1 MSAILHQAVM
11 AALGGGGSPA
21 GGVAAPTLTGSP
33 TLVASWDFDNAGTI
47 TLSGG
52 DIDQISGSDGT
63 SHTLLTPGNM
73 PSQESRG
80 GKNTARFTAASSEY
94 MQIANALGITSEV
107 TVVVVCEPAATGVTQ
122 ALADIA
128 DGTASGTTQRHLMF
142 ANSSSSGWTFRTSA
156 GTARDAIQ
164 GSSYAAAATLVIGRK
179 ATGTTVAELNVNGI
193 GTATVS
199 ASTSTGPTAPTHT
212 TLGARCAVSAQDL
225 PFDGWVWRVLIYS
238 SKLSDTAAE
247 EVAVW
252 AASNY
257 GTTNAA

>member
-11 AALGGGGSPA
+11 ASLGSAAAA

-33 TLVASWDFDNAGTI
+33 TLVASWDFDNASTV

-52 DIDQISGSDGT
+52 DIDSISGSDGT
-63 SHTLLTPGNM
+63 SYTLLTPGNM
-73 PSQESRG
+73 PSQESRSS
-80 GKNTARFTAASSEY
+80 KNTARFTAASSEY
-94 MQIANALGITSEV
+94 MQIADALGITSEV
-107 TVVVVCEPAATGVTQ
+107 TIVLIAEPAATGVLQ
-122 ALADIA
+122 GAVDIA
-128 DGTASGTTQRHLMF
+128 DGTAAGTAQRHFLF
-142 ANSSSSGWTFRTSA
+142 ANTSSTGWVMRTSST
-156 GTARDAIQ
+156 TARDAVQ
-164 GSSYAAAATLVIGRK
+164 GSAYAAAATLVIGRK

-193 GTATVS
+193 GTAVTS

-212 TLGARCAVSAQDL
+212 TLGARRASSAQDL